1 MARDREYIRLINTRR
16 WQALRLSV
24 LEREPLCRRCAQA
37 GRVRQ
42 AREVHHV
49 QPIQTG
55 VTLQERERLAYDP
68 ANLMPLCS
76 ECHQSEHERLGSKGK
91 AEQTS
96 RRKAATAE
104 FIRRFYG
111 VEPGADMT
119 V

>member
-1 MARDREYIRLINTRR
+1 MARDREYISLINTVRWRR
-16 WQALRLSV
+16 LRQSV
-24 LEREPLCRRCAQA
+24 LEHEPLCRRCVEA

-49 QPIQTG
+49 RPIQTG
-55 VTLQERERLAYDP
+55 VTPRERERLAYDP

-111 VEPGADMT
+111 VEPGADVT